1 MARRTPPTSRVY
13 RATRRHGD
21 QWPEIRRCNPLTAI
35 SGDFRKRLLV
45 ERDEARV
52 DSRLTGRFLS
62 FRLNVPSGD
71 ESQVLL
77 TVTDWQTVAARS
89 VPEREGRPIVGVD
102 LGGGRAWSAACQGRE
117 GY

>member
-1 MARRTPPTSRVY
+1 M
-13 RATRRHGD
+13 
-21 QWPEIRRCNPLTAI
+21 
-35 SGDFRKRLLV
+35 
-45 ERDEARV
+45 

-102 LGGGRAWSAACQGRE
+102 LGGGRAWSAAALHLKSMLNQKSVVHRGLKETKPSPSSRGLGR
-117 GY
+117 